1 MGSFGVQLDQV
12 IETIVPRLHCR
23 TYAFVS
29 TTLECDV
36 GPEEDILW
44 FRKNLGSFSKKVF
57 INSLTYF
64 GKLYEVLSLYGVLP
78 SGAQPDDANAIVIR
92 QDDSLTND
100 SSSQL
105 QSIDTTAHQW
115 DGSLSI
121 ATIPQSTAVQQWC
134 EPPFCIDAV
143 TPLISMATLSPDEAV
158 WLNMPSG
165 EESRSAAHLLQRAAT
180 IQPLEPVNVLI
191 DNQPNITRARGRPRK
206 SQPNSDEMSVNI
218 QPIITRARGRPRKSQ
233 QSSKENV
240 DNHALT
246 TWPRKTDRGKKRPS
260 WLVDFEE

>member
-1 MGSFGVQLDQV
+1 MRGCFNQYDFRPS
-12 IETIVPRLHCR
+12 
-23 TYAFVS
+23 AFNVK
-29 TTLECDV
+29 LLIY
-36 GPEEDILW
+36 IL
-44 FRKNLGSFSKKVF
+44 
-57 INSLTYF
+57 I
-64 GKLYEVLSLYGVLP
+64 
-78 SGAQPDDANAIVIR
+78 AIVIR
-92 QDDSLTND
+92 QDDSLTNY

-105 QSIDTTAHQW
+105 QSIDTTANQW

-143 TPLISMATLSPDEAV
+143 TPLISMAILSPDEAV
-158 WLNMPSG
+158 WLNMPIG

-191 DNQPNITRARGRPRK
+191 ENQPNITRARGRPRK
-206 SQPNSDEMSVNI
+206 SQPNSDELSVNN

-240 DNHALT
+240 DHHAPT
-246 TWPRKTDRGKKRPS
+246 TRSRKTDRGIKRPS

>member
-1 MGSFGVQLDQV
+1 LQ
-12 IETIVPRLHCR
+12 
-23 TYAFVS
+23 A
-29 TTLECDV
+29 
-36 GPEEDILW
+36 
-44 FRKNLGSFSKKVF
+44 
-57 INSLTYF
+57 
-64 GKLYEVLSLYGVLP
+64 
-78 SGAQPDDANAIVIR
+78 SGAQPADDGNGTICYYDFRPSAFNVKLLIFILIAIVIR

-105 QSIDTTAHQW
+105 QSIDTIANQW

-121 ATIPQSTAVQQWC
+121 ATIPQSTAVQQSNISNGTVC
-134 EPPFCIDAV
+134 YYDFCPSALNV
-143 TPLISMATLSPDEAV
+143 KLSPDEAV

-165 EESRSAAHLLQRAAT
+165 EELRSAAHLLQRAAT

-206 SQPNSDEMSVNI
+206 SPPNSDELSVNI

-240 DNHALT
+240 DHHAPT
-246 TWPRKTDRGKKRPS
+246 TRPRKTDRGKKRPS
-260 WLVDFEE
+260 WLVEFEE